1 MMARARRHFKYSLRQ
16 CKRARINNQA
26 DALAHNLAKH
36 DSQSFW
42 KENKFINNDKLP
54 LPLTIGETSGAENI
68 ANMWRNHYKK
78 LFNLVSSNPRN
89 MLNHKEE
96 FEENMIVT
104 GGKIIGCIK
113 DLRNNKAAGL
123 DGLTA
128 EHLKFCSDKV
138 LIMLAMCIT
147 TMLIHGYLPQ
157 NMISSVII
165 PVIKDKCGKIT
176 CKDNYR
182 PIAISSIFMKVL
194 EKLLLTCMDD

>member
-1 MMARARRHFKYSLRQ
+1 
-16 CKRARINNQA
+16 
-26 DALAHNLAKH
+26 
-36 DSQSFW
+36 
-42 KENKFINNDKLP
+42 
-54 LPLTIGETSGAENI
+54 
-68 ANMWRNHYKK
+68 
-78 LFNLVSSNPRN
+78 

-96 FEENMIVT
+96 FEENMNVT
-104 GGKIIGCIK
+104 GGEIIDCIK
-113 DLRNNKAAGL
+113 DLCNNKAAGL
-123 DGLTA
+123 DELTA
-128 EHLKFCSDKV
+128 EHLKFCSDKL

-157 NMISSVII
+157 NIISVII